1 MWQQITVV
9 ALVACAAIYLIG
21 MAVRRYRAR
30 EQMDAACSNCSL
42 VNRTADPGAGQPE

>member
-9 ALVACAAIYLIG
+9 ALVACAAIYLIR

-30 EQMDAACSNCSL
+30 EQMDVACSNCSL
-42 VNRTADPGAGQPE
+42 LNQAEDQRAGQPE